1 MLNNRS
7 NNLDKREDNLALKEL
22 KLDEK
27 KAEIDIL
34 NSKVEEL
41 LVEQEQR
48 LVEISGMSVEQA
60 RWINENVEEAMSDEI
75 TAYLKDRE
83 EEAMNEADMKAKEL
97 LTLATK
103 IREGH
108 HSRKNS
114 KCSWFAEW
122 RNERQSYRKRR

>member
-7 NNLDKREDNLALKEL
+7 NNLDKREEFSIKEL

-60 RWINENVEEAMSDEI
+60 REIIMKNVEEAMSDEI
-75 TAYLKDRE
+75 TAYLKDRRRS
-83 EEAMNEADMKAKEL
+83 NE
-97 LTLATK
+97 
-103 IREGH
+103 
-108 HSRKNS
+108 
-114 KCSWFAEW
+114 
-122 RNERQSYRKRR
+122 